1 MVWMFLGY
9 FLFYLV
15 KFYYKT
21 LNIKKVS
28 VIFNSINKN
37 LKEMY
42 SSDWEFFSNQSS
54 SVKLIKILL
63 LVLGVIIVVILCCLY
78 IIRLLLKYPISFL
91 ISFLNKIL
99 DTEKEN
105 GFEFLKY
112 VIFPSISAFSFVKY
126 SQSVKTHSNVL
137 DLIIKFYCGISKTIS
152 DYQLIVLIMILFLFA
167 PYLLKFITKREPK
180 ITNYVFNYFSKWLQF
195 ITIMLLFILI
205 VGTYFLLLEDLNNS
219 QIDSYTIIPIFI
231 AGCMTCSKIIIKFL
245 TTINKGV
252 ASRKPKRYPYSGRN
266 Y

>member
-1 MVWMFLGY
+1 MVWIFFGY

-15 KFYYKT
+15 KFYCKT
-21 LNIKKVS
+21 WNIKKIR
-28 VIFNSINKN
+28 VIFNSIKKN

-42 SSDWEFFSNQSS
+42 SSDWEFLSNQSS
-54 SVKLIKILL
+54 SVKLIKFLL
-63 LVLGVIIVVILCCLY
+63 LVLGVIIVVVLCCLY
-78 IIRLLLKYPISFL
+78 IIRLLLKYP

-126 SQSVKTHSNVL
+126 SQSVKTHSHVL
-137 DLIIKFYCGISKTIS
+137 ELIIKFYCGISKTIS
-152 DYQLIVLIMILFLFA
+152 DYQLIVLIMILSLFI
-167 PYLLKFITKREPK
+167 PYLLKFITKREHK
-180 ITNYVFNYFSKWLQF
+180 ITNDIFNYFSIWLQF
-195 ITIMLLFILI
+195 ITIMFLFILI
-205 VGTYFLLLEDLNNS
+205 VGTYFLLLEDLNKS

-245 TTINKGV
+245 TTIKGI
-252 ASRKPKRYPYSGRN
+252 
-266 Y
+266 

>member
-1 MVWMFLGY
+1 MVWIFFGY

-15 KFYYKT
+15 KFYCKT
-21 LNIKKVS
+21 WNIKKIR
-28 VIFNSINKN
+28 VIFNSIKKN

-42 SSDWEFFSNQSS
+42 SSDWEFLSNQSS
-54 SVKLIKILL
+54 SVKLIKFLL
-63 LVLGVIIVVILCCLY
+63 LVLGVIIVVVLCCLY
-78 IIRLLLKYPISFL
+78 IIRLLLKYP

-126 SQSVKTHSNVL
+126 SQSVKTHSHVL
-137 DLIIKFYCGISKTIS
+137 ELIIKFYCGISKTIS
-152 DYQLIVLIMILFLFA
+152 DYQLIVLIMILSLFI
-167 PYLLKFITKREPK
+167 PYLLKFITKREHK
-180 ITNYVFNYFSKWLQF
+180 ITNDIISYFSIWFQF
-195 ITIMLLFILI
+195 ITIMFLFILI
-205 VGTYFLLLEDLNNS
+205 VGTYFLLLEDLNKS

-245 TTINKGV
+245 TTIKGI
-252 ASRKPKRYPYSGRN
+252 
-266 Y
+266 

>member
-1 MVWMFLGY
+1 MVWMFSGY

-21 LNIKKVS
+21 WNMKQIS
-28 VIFNSINKN
+28 VFLNSIKKN
-37 LKEMY
+37 LKEIY

-54 SVKLIKILL
+54 SAKIIKILL
-63 LVLGVIIVVILCCLY
+63 FVLGVIIVVILCSLY
-78 IIRLLLKYPISFL
+78 IIRLLLKYP

-112 VIFPSISAFSFVKY
+112 VIFPSLSAFSFVKY
-126 SQSVKTHSNVL
+126 LQSVKTHSNVL
-137 DLIIKFYCGISKTIS
+137 ELIIKFYCGISKTIS
-152 DYQLIVLIMILFLFA
+152 DHQLIILFMILFLFVS

-180 ITNYVFNYFSKWLQF
+180 ITKDVLNYFSIWLQF
-195 ITIMLLFILI
+195 ITIMFLFILI

-245 TTINKGV
+245 TTIKGI
-252 ASRKPKRYPYSGRN
+252 
-266 Y
+266 

>member
-1 MVWMFLGY
+1 MVWIFLGY

-21 LNIKKVS
+21 WNIYLAKFCYKTWNIKKIR
-28 VIFNSINKN
+28 VIINSIMKN

-54 SVKLIKILL
+54 SVKLIKFFL

-78 IIRLLLKYPISFL
+78 IIRLLLKYP

-126 SQSVKTHSNVL
+126 SQSVKTHSHVL
-137 DLIIKFYCGISKTIS
+137 ELIIKFYCGISKTIS
-152 DYQLIVLIMILFLFA
+152 DYQLIVLIMFLPLFV

-180 ITNYVFNYFSKWLQF
+180 ITKDIFNYFSIWLQF
-195 ITIMLLFILI
+195 ITIMFLFILI
-205 VGTYFLLLEDLNNS
+205 VGTYFLLLEDLNNSS

-245 TTINKGV
+245 TTIKGI
-252 ASRKPKRYPYSGRN
+252 
-266 Y
+266 

>member
-28 VIFNSINKN
+28 VIFNSIKKN
-37 LKEMY
+37 FKEIY

-63 LVLGVIIVVILCCLY
+63 LVLGVIIVVILYCLY
-78 IIRLLLKYPISFL
+78 IIRSLLKYP

-112 VIFPSISAFSFVKY
+112 VILPSILAFSFVKY

-152 DYQLIVLIMILFLFA
+152 DYQLIVLIMILPLFV

-180 ITNYVFNYFSKWLQF
+180 ITKDVFNYFSIWLQF
-195 ITIMLLFILI
+195 ITIMFLFVLI

-245 TTINKGV
+245 TTIKGI
-252 ASRKPKRYPYSGRN
+252 
-266 Y
+266 

>member
-1 MVWMFLGY
+1 MVWMFSGY

-21 LNIKKVS
+21 WNMKQIS
-28 VIFNSINKN
+28 VFLNSIKKN
-37 LKEMY
+37 LKELY
-42 SSDWEFFSNQSS
+42 SSDWEFFSNQSL
-54 SVKLIKILL
+54 SVKIIKILL
-63 LVLGVIIVVILCCLY
+63 LVLGVIIVFILCCLY
-78 IIRLLLKYPISFL
+78 LIRLLLKYP

-112 VIFPSISAFSFVKY
+112 VIFPSISGFSFVKY
-126 SQSVKTHSNVL
+126 SESVKTHSNVL
-137 DLIIKFYCGISKTIS
+137 ELIIKFYCGISKTIS
-152 DYQLIVLIMILFLFA
+152 DYQLIILIMILFLFVS

-180 ITNYVFNYFSKWLQF
+180 ITKDVFNYFSKWLQF

-205 VGTYFLLLEDLNNS
+205 VGAYFLLLEDLNNS

-231 AGCMTCSKIIIKFL
+231 AGCMTCSRIIIKFL
-245 TTINKGV
+245 TTMNKGV